1 MTTTKS
7 TTEPTTKSIG
17 KPTWRL
23 RVRDD
28 FSSAHALRHY
38 LGKCE
43 NMHGHNFS
51 VEACVEGDKLT
62 PDTEMLLDFK
72 IIKTELKAVLSLLD
86 HKNLN
91 ATPPFDAQN
100 PSSENLAR
108 FIYQEL
114 GARLAPHGVRM
125 FEVTVSEKA
134 AQAATYCE
142 I

>member
-1 MTTTKS
+1 MTKEKTS
-7 TTEPTTKSIG
+7 G
-17 KPTWRL
+17 KPIWRL

-38 LGKCE
+38 QGKCE
-43 NMHGHNFS
+43 NIHGHNFS
-51 VEACVEGDKLT
+51 VEACVEGDTLT

-91 ATPPFDAQN
+91 DTPPFDAQN

-114 GARLAPHGVRM
+114 SQRLAPHGVRM
-125 FEVTVSEKA
+125 HEDTVSEKA
-134 AQAATYCE
+134 AQSATYCE

>member
-1 MTTTKS
+1 MTATTS
-7 TTEPTTKSIG
+7 

-38 LGKCE
+38 QGKCE
-43 NMHGHNFS
+43 NLHGHNFS
-51 VEACVEGDKLT
+51 VEVCVEGDRLA

-114 GARLAPHGVRM
+114 ARRLAPHGVRM
-125 FEVTVSEKA
+125 HEVTVSEKA

>member
-1 MTTTKS
+1 MNTKQ
-7 TTEPTTKSIG
+7 PI
-17 KPTWRL
+17 WRL
-23 RVRDD
+23 RVRED

-38 LGKCE
+38 QGKCE
-43 NMHGHNFS
+43 NIHGHNFS
-51 VEACVEGDKLT
+51 VEVCVEGDKLA

-72 IIKTELKAVLSLLD
+72 IIKQELKAVLSLLD

-91 ATPPFDAQN
+91 DTPPFDAQN

-114 GARLAPHGVRM
+114 AGRLAPHGVRM
-125 FEVTVSEKA
+125 HEVTVSEKA
-134 AQAATYCE
+134 AQSAAYCE

>member
-1 MTTTKS
+1 MNTKQ
-7 TTEPTTKSIG
+7 PI
-17 KPTWRL
+17 WRL
-23 RVRDD
+23 RVRED

-38 LGKCE
+38 QGKCE
-43 NMHGHNFS
+43 NIHGHNFS
-51 VEACVEGDKLT
+51 VEVCVEGDKLA

-72 IIKTELKAVLSLLD
+72 IIKQELKAVLSLLD

-91 ATPPFDAQN
+91 DTPPFDAQN

-114 GARLAPHGVRM
+114 AGRLAPHGVRM
-125 FEVTVSEKA
+125 HAVTVSEKA
-134 AQAATYCE
+134 AQSAAYCE